1 MKREVHQEQ
10 STARA
15 VQKLPVGVPL
25 EPLHKADAAAADGTA
40 GAARLRVDRDR
51 VGAIEVQAWE
61 WMQRSPNADPVRAQ
75 RAQGLSG
82 EKGAAQ
88 ADALMDRLE
97 RSITREVVT
106 VRQLNV
112 DSMTVVLRP
121 DPRSEIVL
129 SLRQHNGQ
137 VEASARCGPATF
149 QALNRDWSGLQE
161 ALAQMNVRLLPL
173 EKSPGPMPLPA
184 QENAQSS
191 GESAQLADRSTRHQ
205 DQPDRRTDHR
215 GSDEPE
221 TEPNPQPPLASQPT
235 RASRYPGSGWEFWA

>member
-1 MKREVHQEQ
+1 MKPEVYQEQ

-15 VQKLPVGVPL
+15 VQKLPIGVPL
-25 EPLHKADAAAADGTA
+25 EPLHKADPAAAEGTA

-51 VGAIEVQAWE
+51 AGAIEVQAWE
-61 WMQRSPNADPVRAQ
+61 WMQRSPNADPLRAQ
-75 RAQGLSG
+75 RAQGLTG

-97 RSITREVVT
+97 RSVTREVVT
-106 VRQLNV
+106 VRQLNL

-129 SLRQHNGQ
+129 SLRQHHGQ

-149 QALNRDWSGLQE
+149 QALNGDWSRLQE

-173 EKSPGPMPLPA
+173 EKSPGLMPLPA
-184 QENAQSS
+184 QENTQGS
-191 GESAQLADRSTRHQ
+191 GESAQLADRSPRHQ
-205 DQPDRRTDHR
+205 DLPDRRTDHR
-215 GSDEPE
+215 GSDAPD
-221 TEPNPQPPLASQPT
+221 TEPNPQPPLATQPT
-235 RASRYPGSGWEFWA
+235 LASRYPGSGWEFWA